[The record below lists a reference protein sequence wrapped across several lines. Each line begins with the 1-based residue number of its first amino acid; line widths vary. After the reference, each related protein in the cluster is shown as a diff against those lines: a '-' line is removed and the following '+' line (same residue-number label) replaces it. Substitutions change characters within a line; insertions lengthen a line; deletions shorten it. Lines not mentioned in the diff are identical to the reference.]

1 MDNSTQPDLA
11 NCYPAAEASP
21 ANEFRKQMVFWVE
34 GVALLVVA
42 SFGIVGNVLTC
53 AVLRRIS
60 LNNVF
65 NQLIVVLASVD
76 SVFAGLCRHQL
87 CSEKGFWGNYVH
99 VPLLRPICGQS
110 SFTHFTTSRIQS
122 HFLSLWP
129 LPLKGIIAIIGLL
142 SIYTMLYYYYIYR
155 SKPFKTLTLD
165 YQVFW
170 IDFNQNLMAEVTVK
184 LFVIFQFPLMKKI
197 SRSNFSLFFSFDK
210 FWNFGNFATCLQK

>member
-76 SVFAGLCRHQL
+76 SVFAGLCVI
-87 CSEKGFWGNYVH
+87 NYALKKAFGVITYTSPYFVH
-99 VPLLRPICGQS
+99 
-110 SFTHFTTSRIQS
+110 
-122 HFLSLWP
+122 LWP
-129 LPLKGIIAIIGLL
+129 VIVYPLHNITYSVSLFVTLAIAIERYY
-142 SIYTMLYYYYIYR
+142 SNNWTSFNIYYAVLHI
-155 SKPFKTLTLD
+155 PF
-165 YQVFW
+165 
-170 IDFNQNLMAEVTVK
+170 
-184 LFVIFQFPLMKKI
+184 
-197 SRSNFSLFFSFDK
+197 
-210 FWNFGNFATCLQK
+210 